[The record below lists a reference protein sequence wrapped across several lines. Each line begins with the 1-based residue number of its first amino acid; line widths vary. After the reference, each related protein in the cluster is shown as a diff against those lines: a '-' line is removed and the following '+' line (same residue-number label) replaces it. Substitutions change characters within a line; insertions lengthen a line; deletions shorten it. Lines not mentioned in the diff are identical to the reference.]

1 MSTATWAFF
10 GLLVRTNLRAS
21 LALRASFLL
30 QAAFMFLNN
39 LVYFA
44 VWAIFFGR
52 FHDLGGFG
60 LRDMW
65 LTYGVV
71 AAGFGTAVAL
81 GGGLRDL
88 ARLIVEGGLDS
99 YLTQPK
105 PVLLQALCSRT
116 LASGWGDLLS
126 GLVMVGVSRRV
137 SLMHVPFL
145 LLAIAISA
153 SVFLAA
159 GVIFHS
165 AAFWLGPVD
174 SLARS
179 MWEFM
184 ITFSVY
190 PETIF
195 GGSMRVLLFTLI
207 PAAYSGFLPARL
219 AAQPSLAHLAAA
231 LGGAVCV
238 VCTALIIF
246 GRGLR
251 RYESGNQIGA
261 R

>member
-1 MSTATWAFF
+1 MATLRFLS
-10 GLLVRTNLRAS
+10 LLLCTNLRAS
-21 LALRASFLL
+21 LSLRAAFLM
-30 QAAFMFLNN
+30 QAGFMFLNN
-39 LVYFA
+39 LTFFA

-52 FHDLGGFG
+52 FHDLNGFGAQDMLLTYGIVASGFG
-60 LRDMW
+60 L
-65 LTYGVV
+65 
-71 AAGFGTAVAL
+71 AVAL
-81 GGGLRDL
+81 GGGLRELSKMVAD
-88 ARLIVEGGLDS
+88 GGLDG

-116 LASGWGDLLS
+116 IAAGWGDLAS
-126 GLVMVGVSRRV
+126 GLVMVGASRRV
-137 SLMHVPFL
+137 SVAHTPFL
-145 LLAIAISA
+145 LLAVLLSG
-153 SVFLAA
+153 SVFMAA

-174 SLARS
+174 SLART
-179 MWEFM
+179 MWEFL

-195 GGSMRVLLFTLI
+195 GGPIRLLLFTLL
-207 PAAYSGFLPARL
+207 PAAFSGFMPARL
-219 AAQPSLAHLAAA
+219 AHQPSLPNLAAA
-231 LGGAVCV
+231 LGGAACV
-238 VCTALIIF
+238 VCAALVIF

>member
-1 MSTATWAFF
+1 MATLRFLS
-10 GLLVRTNLRAS
+10 LLMRTNLRAS
-21 LALRASFLL
+21 LSLRAAFLM
-30 QAAFMFLNN
+30 QAGFMFLNN
-39 LVYFA
+39 LTFFA

-52 FHDLGGFG
+52 FHDIEGFGVRDMLLTYGIVASGFG
-60 LRDMW
+60 L
-65 LTYGVV
+65 
-71 AAGFGTAVAL
+71 AVAL

-88 ARLIVEGGLDS
+88 STMVVLGGLDT
-99 YLTQPK
+99 YLSQPK

-116 LASGWGDLLS
+116 IAAGWGDLAS

-137 SLMHVPFL
+137 SPAHVPFL
-145 LLAIAISA
+145 VLAVLLSG
-153 SVFLAA
+153 SVFMAA

-174 SLARS
+174 SLART
-179 MWEFM
+179 MWEFL

-195 GGSMRVLLFTLI
+195 GGPIRLLLFTLM
-207 PAAYSGFLPARL
+207 PAAFSGFMPARL
-219 AAQPSLAHLAAA
+219 AHDPSLSNLAAA
-231 LGGAVCV
+231 LGGAACV
-238 VCTALIIF
+238 VCIALVMF
-246 GRGLR
+246 SRGLR